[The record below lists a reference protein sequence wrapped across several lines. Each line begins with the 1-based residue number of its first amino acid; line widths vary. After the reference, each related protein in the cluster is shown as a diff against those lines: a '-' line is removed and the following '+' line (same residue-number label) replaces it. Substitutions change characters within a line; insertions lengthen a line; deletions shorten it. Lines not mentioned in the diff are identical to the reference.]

1 MAGSPAFARIERDV
15 LRLVDSI
22 PSGHFSTFELIG
34 ATIDVPAR
42 HVAYIL
48 SQQSEEARVSHPVH
62 RVVGKFGKLPAKPAN
77 LAQQLQSEGLHVERQ
92 AVVDADLCYT
102 PKASATSNSDNVR
115 VERTTRPAEHRRTA
129 QGEPALSELCG
140 LGPASVAMLASVKI
154 RSAKALRQA
163 DLYVVYA
170 KIRSLHPKT
179 SINLLYAMM
188 GAVEDIDWRVIARER
203 RSEVLMQLDD
213 RGLLTASKSKK
224 AL

>member
-34 ATIDVPAR
+34 ATTDVPAR
-42 HVAYIL
+42 HVACIL

-62 RVVGKFGKLPAKPAN
+62 RVVGKFGKL
-77 LAQQLQSEGLHVERQ
+77 
-92 AVVDADLCYT
+92 
-102 PKASATSNSDNVR
+102 
-115 VERTTRPAEHRRTA
+115 PAEHRRTA

-154 RSAKALRQA
+154 RSAKALCQA

-170 KIRSLHPKT
+170 KIKSLHLKT

-224 AL
+224 TL